1 MRAAILALV
10 MLLGLLAGGAQ
21 AAPKAGA
28 QPLVDAA
35 WLAARL
41 DDADLVVIDVR
52 SAEAYAAGHAP
63 GARSGPYSTFG
74 WRTTVDGV
82 PEQLPPVAQI
92 ERLIAGLGV
101 GARSHVV
108 LIPAGESSQD
118 FGAATRVYWT
128 FKVLGHDRVSI
139 LDGGWKAWRAAAAPV
154 STAAPPART
163 GSFRARYR
171 PQLRAELDEVA
182 EALRKGTPLVDG
194 RPPAQFSGAAKSGAV
209 QAPGALP
216 GAVNL
221 PDNLLYDPA
230 RARFASRADVATL
243 ASRLGLPR
251 RGPAIAYCNTGH
263 FASMAWFALSEVLG
277 NRRTALYD
285 GSMAEWTRDP
295 TRASQVRATA
305 P

>member
-1 MRAAILALV
+1 MRAAILAFL
-10 MLLGLLAGGAQ
+10 MMLGLLAGGAQ
-21 AAPKAGA
+21 AAPRAGA

-63 GARSGPYSTFG
+63 GARSAPYSTFG

-82 PEQLPPVAQI
+82 PEQLPPVPQI
-92 ERLIAGLGV
+92 ERLVAGLGV
-101 GARSHVV
+101 DAGSHVV
-108 LIPAGESSQD
+108 VIPAGESSQD
-118 FGAATRVYWT
+118 FGTATRVYWT

-139 LDGGWKAWRAAAAPV
+139 LDGGWKAWKAAAAPV

-171 PQLRAELDEVA
+171 PQLRAELEEVA

-209 QAPGALP
+209 QTPGALP

-221 PDNLLYDPA
+221 PDSLLYDPA
-230 RARFASRADVATL
+230 RARFASRAEVAAL
-243 ASRLGLPR
+243 AGRLGVAR
-251 RGPAIAYCNTGH
+251 RGPVIAYCNTGH
-263 FASMAWFALSEVLG
+263 FASIAWFALSEVLG
-277 NRRTALYD
+277 NRRAALYD

-295 TRASQVRATA
+295 ARASLLRATA